1 MLTMFGWALILGG
14 FFGFG
19 VWFVR
24 FHDDLLLRKD
34 AKQLGVL
41 QHFLGRRNR

>member
-1 MLTMFGWALILGG
+1 MLMILGWALILGG

-24 FHDDLLLRKD
+24 FHDDLILHKEAR
-34 AKQLGVL
+34 
-41 QHFLGRRNR
+41 